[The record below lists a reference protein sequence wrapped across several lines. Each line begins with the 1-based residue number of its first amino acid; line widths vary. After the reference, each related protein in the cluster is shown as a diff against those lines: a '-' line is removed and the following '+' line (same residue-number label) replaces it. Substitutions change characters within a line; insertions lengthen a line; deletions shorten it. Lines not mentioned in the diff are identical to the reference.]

1 MDRHIPER
9 VYSAG
14 KSGDSWP
21 FVIGIYSPDAR
32 SLPGITS
39 NRNQG
44 GCFSGSSFS
53 FHFLFGIWLTTHRS
67 YDWFSRRSF
76 FFPSF
81 FLCNAQVPVRKEK
94 KEKGPFCF
102 GGFERREAQKS
113 NRSMMRQNRWI
124 GANEREENHLTFCVC
139 RPHQTTRRPSLA
151 VFFSS
156 KSSNGNC
163 LQHIKTRER
172 ESGRQQK
179 TNNGREN
186 KIITKHFLSFYYLA
200 AFQLWIIIAFLL
212 LFFSFINSVNKE
224 RNFFFLFNHFRFFFI
239 S

>member
-139 RPHQTTRRPSLA
+139 PPPSNNETSISGCFLLQQKFKRQLPTTH
-151 VFFSS
+151 
-156 KSSNGNC
+156 KDE
-163 LQHIKTRER
+163 RER
-172 ESGRQQK
+172 ERK
-179 TNNGREN
+179 A
-186 KIITKHFLSFYYLA
+186 TKD
-200 AFQLWIIIAFLL
+200 
-212 LFFSFINSVNKE
+212 E
-224 RNFFFLFNHFRFFFI
+224 RWPRK
-239 S
+239 